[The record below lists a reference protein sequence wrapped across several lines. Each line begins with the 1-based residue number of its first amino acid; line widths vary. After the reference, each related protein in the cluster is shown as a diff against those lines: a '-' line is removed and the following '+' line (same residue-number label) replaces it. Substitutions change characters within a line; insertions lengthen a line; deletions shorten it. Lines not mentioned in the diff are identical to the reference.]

1 VTAPHTETLR
11 RVVIRFA
18 GDSGDG
24 MQLTGERFTSQAAVL
39 GNDLATMP
47 DFPAEIRAP
56 RGTLPGVSSF
66 QIQIADHDILTP
78 GDHPDVLVAMN
89 PAAFRANIG
98 DLRPGGIVIVNTDE
112 FTKRNLAKVGY
123 DADPLDGEGMEN
135 WTVHRV
141 AMATLTLGAVEPAGV
156 SKKDAERAKNMLAL
170 GLLCWMYHRPTEE
183 TEEFIRTKF
192 GKLPAIA
199 EANVLAFRAGWN
211 YGETTEAFAQR
222 YEIAQ
227 ASLPSGTYRQ
237 ISGNR
242 ALAQGLV
249 AASQLSGLPL
259 VLGSYPITPASDI
272 LHELSKLTD
281 LGVTTLQLE
290 DEIAAVSAAIGASL
304 GGALGVTSTSGPG
317 LSLKSEALGLA
328 VMVEVPLVVVDVQRG
343 GPSTGL
349 PTRTEQSDLLQAV
362 HGRNGESPVAV
373 VAASSP
379 ADAFDTAV
387 EAARIAVTYRTPVIL
402 LSDGAIGNGV
412 EPWQVPQLAELD
424 RIDPDYVTDLAPGEK
439 YQPYARDPRTLGRA
453 MTLPGTPGLT
463 HRLGGLEKANGTGAI
478 SYDGGNH
485 DLMVRLRH
493 QRIARIEVPDVHVD
507 DPTGDA
513 EILVV
518 GWGSSAGPI
527 GEACRLLRET
537 GVRIAHVHLRHLNP
551 FPANLGSVLRRYR
564 TVVAPE
570 MNLGQLAS
578 MLRSTYLVDVR
589 SITKVR
595 GESFTSVE
603 LAQAFEHA
611 IEGTLDVHEE
621 TKFQEALA
629 RVVPRSRS
637 LQEELA

>member
-1 VTAPHTETLR
+1 MSKDSPEALR

-89 PAAFRANIG
+89 PAALKANLG
-98 DLRPGGIVIVNTDE
+98 DLRPGGTLIVNTDE
-112 FTKRNLAKVGY
+112 FTPRNLAKVGY
-123 DADPLDGEGMEN
+123 DHNPLEGDALAD
-135 WTVHRV
+135 WTLHTV
-141 AMATLTLGAVEPAGV
+141 AMAKLTLGAVESAGV
-156 SKKDAERAKNMLAL
+156 SKKDGERAKNMFAL
-170 GLLCWMYHRPTEE
+170 GLVCWMFARPTDE
-183 TEEFIRTKF
+183 TEQSIRAKF
-192 GKLPAIA
+192 AKAPQVA
-199 EANVLAFRAGWN
+199 EANLLAFRAGWN
-211 YGETTEAFAQR
+211 YGETTEAFATR
-222 YEIAQ
+222 YQVAR
-227 ASLPSGTYRQ
+227 ARLAPGTYRQ

-272 LHELSKLTD
+272 LHELSKLAD
-281 LGVTTLQLE
+281 LGVTTMQVE
-290 DEIAAVSAAIGASL
+290 DEIAAISAAIGASL
-304 GGALGVTSTSGPG
+304 GGALAVTSTSGPG

-328 VMVEVPLVVVDVQRG
+328 VMVEIPLVLVDVQRG

-362 HGRNGESPVAV
+362 YGRNGESPVPV
-373 VAASSP
+373 IAASSP
-379 ADAFDTAV
+379 ADAFDSAL
-387 EAARIAVTYRTPVIL
+387 EAARIAITYRTPVIL

-412 EPWQVPQLAELD
+412 EPWRIPALADLD
-424 RIDPDYVTDLAPGEK
+424 PIEPDYVTEVSVRTK
-439 YQPYARDPRTLGRA
+439 YQPYARDPHTLARA
-453 MTLPGTPGLT
+453 MTLPGTPGAT
-463 HRLGGLEKANGTGAI
+463 HRLGGLEKANGSGAI
-478 SYDGGNH
+478 SYDAANH

-493 QRIARIEVPDVHVD
+493 ERIAGIEVPDAVVD
-507 DPTGDA
+507 DPSGVADL
-513 EILVV
+513 LVV

-537 GVRIAHVHLRHLNP
+537 GVHVAHLHLRHLNP
-551 FPANLGSVLRRYR
+551 FPANLGHLLGSYHR
-564 TVVAPE
+564 VVAPE
-570 MNLGQLAS
+570 MNLGQLAQ
-578 MLRSTYLVDVR
+578 MLRATYLVDVTP
-589 SITKVR
+589 ITKVR

-603 LAQAFEHA
+603 LAHAFNQAR
-611 IEGTLDVHEE
+611 EGTLGVHEGG
-621 TKFQEALA
+621 KAAAA
-629 RVVPRSRS
+629 RAQIIARPRV
-637 LQEELA
+637 LQEEMA